1 MPRFDL
7 SHSLVQSV
15 QRPQSDEY
23 SVGYCFTEL
32 HVLMQRAASM
42 VDLADHR
49 RAIDAY
55 TSLMPRWGAV
65 CQWEQGVH
73 TAKLAYAHAASG
85 DVEQAVTFGF
95 AALDLA
101 RATGSR
107 LIVNELDKLDPWAA
121 APALAELAAE
131 VSHLR

>member
-7 SHSLVQSV
+7 AQSLLLGAE
-15 QRPQSDEY
+15 RPQTDEY
-23 SVGYCFTEL
+23 SIGYCFTEL

-73 TAKLAYAHAASG
+73 TAKLAYAHAANG
-85 DVEQAVTFGF
+85 DVDQAVDLGF

-101 RATGSR
+101 RATGSQ
-107 LIVNELDKLDPWAA
+107 LIVNELDRLDPWAA
-121 APALAELAAE
+121 TPALA
-131 VSHLR
+131 